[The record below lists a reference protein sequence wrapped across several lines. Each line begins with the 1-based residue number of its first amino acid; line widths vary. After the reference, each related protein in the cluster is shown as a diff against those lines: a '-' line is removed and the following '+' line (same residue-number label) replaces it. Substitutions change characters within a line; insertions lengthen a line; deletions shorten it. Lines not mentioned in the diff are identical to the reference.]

1 MIIIIPDGSGLRIFG
16 FSGFPFLPLLDL
28 ASCAEFSALG
38 LASLAGGFIDVWLG
52 LSSPTDLAGASATWS
67 LFSVG
72 SGLVELVGGT
82 VSE

>member
-38 LASLAGGFIDVWLG
+38 LASLAGGFIDV
-52 LSSPTDLAGASATWS
+52 
-67 LFSVG
+67 
-72 SGLVELVGGT
+72 
-82 VSE
+82 